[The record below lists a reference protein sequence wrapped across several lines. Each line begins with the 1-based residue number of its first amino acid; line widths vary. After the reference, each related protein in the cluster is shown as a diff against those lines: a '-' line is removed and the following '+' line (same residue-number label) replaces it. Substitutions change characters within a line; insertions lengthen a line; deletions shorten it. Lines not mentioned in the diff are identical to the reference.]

1 MFWVK
6 LDSLDIVLLSLA
18 ESFLYV
24 FIMSYL
30 QHAYLVIG
38 SYIYNRRQ
46 NCWDVALKWSLE
58 NKTIHTPPSPRSPF
72 IHSKLSC
79 MLFPTGSN
87 RGKTF
92 CGGGE
97 WKRHFPLL
105 KSEKRQKGS
114 LGQSVS
120 TNFDADCGVNW
131 ARVRMNG
138 SVMLRMSWEKY

>member
-6 LDSLDIVLLSLA
+6 LAIVLLSLA

-30 QHAYLVIG
+30 QHANLVIG

-46 NCWDVALKWSLE
+46 FCETL
-58 NKTIHTPPSPRSPF
+58 PSNDLGEQNNPYPSSRSPF

-79 MLFPTGSN
+79 MLFSTGSN
-87 RGKTF
+87 SGKTF
-92 CGGGE
+92 CGGEEG
-97 WKRHFPLL
+97 KRHFHLL

-120 TNFDADCGVNW
+120 TNFDADCGLIEP
-131 ARVRMNG
+131 AYG
-138 SVMLRMSWEKY
+138 

>member
-1 MFWVK
+1 MK

-30 QHAYLVIG
+30 QHANLVIG
-38 SYIYNRRQ
+38 SYIYLQSASKLLRHCPQMIFGEQ
-46 NCWDVALKWSLE
+46 N
-58 NKTIHTPPSPRSPF
+58 NPYPSPRSPF

-79 MLFPTGSN
+79 MLFSTGSN
-87 RGKTF
+87 SGKTF
-92 CGGGE
+92 CGGEEG
-97 WKRHFPLL
+97 KRHFHLL

-120 TNFDADCGVNW
+120 TNFDADCELIEPAYG
-131 ARVRMNG
+131 
-138 SVMLRMSWEKY
+138 